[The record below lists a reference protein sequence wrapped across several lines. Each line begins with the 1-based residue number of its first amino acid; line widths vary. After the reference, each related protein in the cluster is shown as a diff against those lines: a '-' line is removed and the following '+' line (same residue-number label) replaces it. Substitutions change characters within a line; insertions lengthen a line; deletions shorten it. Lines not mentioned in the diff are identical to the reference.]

1 LKPIAFIFAVC
12 AFVLSGCYASTSLL
26 LDPDAAVQ
34 PLPDGVYTRDGDPDD
49 RFQISVQSDGWYR
62 AERFNDNGTIGETER
77 VLVNAMDPIGGHPA
91 FAIAVETP
99 DGFDYAT
106 AFTDGGRVFL
116 ATPDCSDPLDRGLAV
131 DQSGEG
137 GDDTDMTRTCPF
149 HTRGALVAA
158 LTAFAGQADFGR
170 PYQRH

>member
-1 LKPIAFIFAVC
+1 MKSIAPVLAAC
-12 AFVLSGCYASTSLL
+12 ALLLSGCYASTKLL
-26 LDPDAAVQ
+26 LDPEAAVQ
-34 PLPDGVYTRDGDPDD
+34 PLPAGIYVRDGDPDD
-49 RFQISVQSDGWYR
+49 RFQISIEADGWYR
-62 AERFNDNGTIGETER
+62 AERFNENGTIGETER
-77 VLVNAMDPIGGHPA
+77 VLVNATDPIGGHPA

-116 ATPDCSDPLDRGLAV
+116 ATPDCGDPLDRNLAV
-131 DQSGEG
+131 DQTGDA
-137 GDDTDMTRTCPF
+137 GDDADMTRTCPF
-149 HTRGALVAA
+149 HNRGALLAA

>member
-1 LKPIAFIFAVC
+1 LKPFFILAAC
-12 AFVLSGCYASTSLL
+12 ALILSGCYASTNLL
-26 LDPDAAVQ
+26 LDPDAAVH
-34 PLPDGVYTRDGDPDD
+34 PMADGVYTRDGDPDD
-49 RFQISVQSDGWYR
+49 RFQISVQADGWYL
-62 AERFNDNGTIGETER
+62 AERFNPNGTIGESDR

-106 AFTDGGRVFL
+106 AFTDGQRVFL
-116 ATPDCSDPLDRGLAV
+116 ATPDCSDPLDRNLAV
-131 DQSGEG
+131 DQTGEQ
-137 GDDTDMTRTCPF
+137 GDDADMTRTCKF
-149 HTRGALVAA
+149 HNRGALLAA